1 VQLQGKLA
9 LVTGASRGIGKSIA
23 LKLGSLGATVCVHY
37 GSSAELAD
45 QVVDA
50 INGAGG
56 KASAVGVDLRADDAA
71 QTLLGKLDSI
81 FPTDGGPAPI
91 DILINNAGVSRR
103 APIETF
109 DAREFDETIA
119 TNLRAPFLLIKAA
132 LPRMR
137 AGGRIVNVSSMVT
150 RVAYPELALYSATKG
165 GLEGLTLALAPAV
178 GQRGI
183 TINAVRPG
191 ATLTEMNASMTEPA
205 RAEEL
210 LGTIALK
217 RLGEP
222 DDIADVVAFLASDQ
236 ARWITGTC
244 IEASG
249 GQRL

>member
-1 VQLQGKLA
+1 VDLHGKLA
-9 LVTGASRGIGKSIA
+9 LVTGASRGIGRAIA
-23 LKLGSLGATVCVHY
+23 VKLGSLGAKVCVHY
-37 GSSAELAD
+37 RSSPETAR
-45 QVVDA
+45 QVVAA
-50 INGAGG
+50 IESAGG
-56 KASAVGVDLRADDAA
+56 QAFTVEADLRTEDGPE
-71 QTLLGKLDSI
+71 TLLARLDSLNSV
-81 FPTDGGPAPI
+81 DGGPQPL
-91 DILINNAGVSRR
+91 DILVNNAGISRR
-103 APIETF
+103 APIEDF

-137 AGGRIVNVSSMVT
+137 AGGRIINISSMVT

-165 GLEGLTLALAPAV
+165 GLEALTLALAPAV

-205 RAEEL
+205 RAEQL
-210 LGTIALK
+210 TRTIALQ
-217 RLGEP
+217 RLGQP
-222 DDIADVVAFLASDQ
+222 DDVADVVAFLASDN